1 MAQPLYR
8 RLHQRYPGLTLDVL
22 APAWTRPLHARM
34 PEINES
40 FDTPFGHG
48 ELKLGVRWSLARQ
61 MKKRGYD
68 QVIVLP
74 NSLKSALLPLFSG
87 IKTRT
92 GWVGESRYGLLND
105 TRMLDPL
112 ALPKMVERFAA
123 LAEDANQPLQ
133 RPVPFPHLVVSEQE
147 RNASSAKLGF
157 DTQKPMIALCPGA
170 EYGPAKRWPSSHM
183 AALAQALID
192 RSFQVCI
199 FGSNKDREIADE
211 ILAGAP
217 EVIDYCGKTSL
228 AEAIDMMSF
237 AQVVVSNDSG
247 LMHVAAALER
257 PLVAIYGSSSPEF
270 TPPLSSNATIVTL
283 DLECSPC
290 FERVCPLKHMNCLNQ
305 LEPNRVLTAVD
316 SFLP

>member
-8 RLHQRYPGLTLDVL
+8 RLHQRYPGLILDVL

-34 PEINES
+34 PEVNES

-48 ELKLGVRWSLARQ
+48 ELKLGARWSLARQ

-74 NSLKSALLPLFSG
+74 NSLKSALVPLFSG

-105 TRMLDPL
+105 TRVLDPL

-123 LAEDANQPLQ
+123 LAEDSNQPVQ

-157 DTQKPMIALCPGA
+157 DSQKPMIALCPGA
-170 EYGPAKRWPSSHM
+170 EYGPAKRWPGRHM
-183 AALAQALID
+183 ATLAQTLIG
-192 RSFQVCI
+192 RGFQVCI

-237 AQVVVSNDSG
+237 AQVVISNDSG

-270 TPPLSSNATIVTL
+270 TPPLSSNATIATL

-305 LEPNRVLTAVD
+305 LEPNRVITAVD
-316 SFLP
+316 SLLA